1 VYPKV
6 GDASPIILGTRLK
19 ALLQKYIR
27 MLFIRKWI
35 PLAYGSKDQ
44 RQGSKEQGP
53 KGPTLEIYD
62 AGEYIGW
69 MQDSTKWT
77 CWKILERVKKED
89 GTIQE
94 SLQQMPEDWCPLLIA
109 SVESYPVLGE
119 EKGSLEIPGWSIKT
133 MPAV

>member
-1 VYPKV
+1 
-6 GDASPIILGTRLK
+6 
-19 ALLQKYIR
+19 

-35 PLAYGSKDQ
+35 ALALAQGK
-44 RQGSKEQGP
+44 GSKEQRQEQRS

-62 AGEYIGW
+62 GGEYVGW

-119 EKGSLEIPGWSIKT
+119 EKGSLEIPGWRIET
-133 MPAV
+133 IAAV